1 MARAGDDAVSE
12 DGNSTP
18 RGEVTTRS
26 KRSRTPRVK
35 LPSAI
40 PLDDGTRNGTEPWRD
55 VDGIAFCHWDRW
67 LLRLSLEEPEGLS
80 SIAREFRRRARDQRR
95 ESDVAEA
102 MLAQVAD
109 LASRLTILGRA
120 PAEVLDAVER
130 ESAWLRDK
138 AFRRVWHATSL
149 YRTEAMERT
158 PRKMLEV
165 RAREGNWQAFSVSP
179 RPYFARLDALYRGG
193 YFDYRGV
200 GLVVLQLENEGE
212 RMLMLATS
220 DDERLAVR
228 RAILGACIEA
238 MAHVDDSGCDL
249 GEHFREREQQYL
261 DAVRP
266 YVERPGIL
274 RDLLELSTWEDYGLF
289 HHLHAF
295 LGQLSEAAADVA
307 VRELARII
315 GDLREAGLDYQLGRA
330 WRLRALVLESAVAGD
345 ASAPES
351 LDAE

>member
-1 MARAGDDAVSE
+1 MSE
-12 DGNSTP
+12 HRKPAP
-18 RGEVTTRS
+18 RGEVTM
-26 KRSRTPRVK
+26 RSRRPRAPRVT
-35 LPSAI
+35 LPSEI
-40 PLDDGTRNGTEPWRD
+40 PLDDGKRNGTEPWRD

-67 LLRLSLEEPEGLS
+67 LLRLSLEEPEGLA
-80 SIAREFRRRARDQRR
+80 SISREFRRRARDQRR
-95 ESDVAEA
+95 ERDVAEA

-109 LASRLTILGRA
+109 LASRLTRLGRA
-120 PAEVLDAVER
+120 PPEVRDTVER
-130 ESAWLRDK
+130 ESTWLREK
-138 AFRRVWHATSL
+138 AFRRVWHATSI
-149 YRTEAMERT
+149 YRTQAMERT
-158 PRKMLEV
+158 PRKMLED
-165 RAREGNWQAFSVSP
+165 RAREGNWEAFAVSP
-179 RPYFARLDALYRGG
+179 RPFFARLDALYRGG

-200 GLVVLQLENEGE
+200 GLVVLQLEIEGD

-220 DDERLAVR
+220 DGERLAVR

-289 HHLHAF
+289 HHVHAF

-315 GDLREAGLDYQLGRA
+315 GDLREAGLDYQLGKAR
-330 WRLRALVLESAVAGD
+330 RLRVFVLESAAADDV
-345 ASAPES
+345 SAPEN

>member
-1 MARAGDDAVSE
+1 MSE
-12 DGNSTP
+12 HGNSTP

-200 GLVVLQLENEGE
+200 GLVVLQLEIEGD

-220 DDERLAVR
+220 DGERLAVR

>member
-1 MARAGDDAVSE
+1 MSE
-12 DGNSTP
+12 HGNSTP